1 MALRLWSRRASGLS
15 QLVPACQLLC
25 NNLSTVK
32 ASCVAH
38 TSASEDGHAAAL
50 EEPSGTSDRRK
61 ERLSRQER
69 TALVESFV
77 RKHMEAHG
85 GAFPSVSAV
94 LKETGGGRN
103 AVKDILNDVE
113 SRFTQLTSKQTSSDD
128 SSAGRTAEEVGP
140 ASAQFI
146 GDDALNETTSSDDSE
161 DSDDAEGDVE
171 EFDAEGVS
179 SEEIIEEVGGISEA
193 ERKSVTFTNGQMIG
207 SSHGEIE
214 THSGLWSRL
223 RKLGSLSQG
232 SKQEQRSQETSSV
245 AHDASSNVDQLRQD
259 GTTGSVALSFS
270 DVSDLDI
277 TNSAQKGGSNGQDL
291 LNSKLEERHGLFVR
305 YLSPQ
310 ATPADLKE
318 AFSDCGEI
326 IRAQAIKP
334 RSHQKFTYGFVDFK
348 TAEALQ
354 KALEMDKVY
363 IKGVRI
369 RKEPSSSAPKTPDRN
384 GNSNPLAVDFSS
396 LRGTEDNSGS
406 FLGPAKSK
414 GKGTGYSVA
423 VEGVPLHIP
432 LAVVK
437 KALSKYG
444 EIALSSRKL
453 VGQGDYAA
461 HVEFKGDDARKRA
474 LSAKTVQLSGMQYT
488 ILRVDPVKTS
498 VVRLSNVGAGTNA
511 EQIQASCEQ
520 IGRVDKVVTRCDG
533 IVDVYFHSTE
543 SENMPRIM
551 NRLNEVKVEGQFWQA
566 QPSSCIDPGSFLSL
580 MRTRDGQEWLQQES
594 ERMLGRVESALRH
607 LVVDVEDLQNVVK
620 MKREYTAS

>member
-1 MALRLWSRRASGLS
+1 
-15 QLVPACQLLC
+15 
-25 NNLSTVK
+25 
-32 ASCVAH
+32 
-38 TSASEDGHAAAL
+38 
-50 EEPSGTSDRRK
+50 
-61 ERLSRQER
+61 
-69 TALVESFV
+69 
-77 RKHMEAHG
+77 MEAHG

-348 TAEALQ
+348 VCGHWHLLYMWKWMQHTAYVWFLRS
-354 KALEMDKVY
+354 LEPRECQY
-363 IKGVRI
+363 CRPIKI
-369 RKEPSSSAPKTPDRN
+369 YHIS
-384 GNSNPLAVDFSS
+384 LAVMSDTYSQVYYAIHCILTANFLFLICILFPR
-396 LRGTEDNSGS
+396 LR
-406 FLGPAKSK
+406 
-414 GKGTGYSVA
+414 
-423 VEGVPLHIP
+423 
-432 LAVVK
+432 
-437 KALSKYG
+437 
-444 EIALSSRKL
+444 
-453 VGQGDYAA
+453 
-461 HVEFKGDDARKRA
+461 
-474 LSAKTVQLSGMQYT
+474 
-488 ILRVDPVKTS
+488 
-498 VVRLSNVGAGTNA
+498 RLF
-511 EQIQASCEQ
+511 
-520 IGRVDKVVTRCDG
+520 R
-533 IVDVYFHSTE
+533 
-543 SENMPRIM
+543 
-551 NRLNEVKVEGQFWQA
+551 
-566 QPSSCIDPGSFLSL
+566 
-580 MRTRDGQEWLQQES
+580 
-594 ERMLGRVESALRH
+594 RH
-607 LVVDVEDLQNVVK
+607 
-620 MKREYTAS
+620 